1 MKALTAE
8 EMREVDRL
16 TTEQFGI
23 PSIDLMENAGR
34 GAAELAWTRT
44 IGAGET
50 QVIFL
55 CGKGNN
61 GGDGF
66 VMARHFHER
75 KATLIAFEAR
85 LTIRVILFGKR
96 DEVRGEAAKN
106 LERWEKAGGEVLS
119 VEDEPGWAKVW
130 PIVCQSNVIVDAML
144 GTGLR
149 GPASGI
155 MAKAISDINERSTK
169 ATATWPRLIL
179 AVDTPSGLP
188 SDGDAA
194 AGPVLAAHWTATFTA
209 PKIGQLVGP
218 GAEACGALR
227 VIDIGSPAK
236 LIEEIGKGTVRWAGP
251 DEFAGLPLVRA
262 ADSHKGTFGHAVIIA
277 GSRGKSGAAVLA
289 GYACLRA
296 GAGLTTIATPDE
308 VQPVVASAYPEYM
321 TEPLLATKTGG
332 IAAAN
337 ASSGRL
343 TKLLEGKTVVAI
355 GPGIGTHVETRM
367 VVQQLVRESP
377 VPIILDADGLNCF
390 DGEASKLAP
399 RKTPCLAITP
409 HPGEMS
415 RLLGIKNADV
425 QSNRLKAATE
435 AAKKWNAHVI
445 LKGYHTI
452 VAGPDGRVFV
462 NTTGGPRLAK
472 GGTGDVL
479 TGVLAALTAQFGTAD
494 WLRILALGVF
504 LHGKAGES
512 GTSLDTSSSLD
523 TSGML
528 AHEVAQGVPI
538 ARDLLL
544 RGIHGSVLEL

>member
-16 TTEQFGI
+16 TTEKFGI

-34 GAAELAWTRT
+34 GAASLARSKAV
-44 IGAGET
+44 GHAQM
-50 QVIFL
+50 QVCVL

-66 VMARHFHER
+66 V
-75 KATLIAFEAR
+75 IAR
-85 LTIRVILFGKR
+85 LLRDVKSATALTIHVILFGKR
-96 DEVRGEAAKN
+96 EEVRGDAAKN
-106 LERWEKAGGEVLS
+106 LERWESSGGQIIGIC
-119 VEDEPGWAKVW
+119 DEEGWAKVW
-130 PIVCQSNVIVDAML
+130 PTVCQSNVLVDAML

-155 MAKAISDINERSTK
+155 IAKAISDINERSKK
-169 ATATWPRLIL
+169 ATSTWPRFIL

-188 SDGDAA
+188 SDGEAA

-209 PKIGQLVGP
+209 PKIGQLVGT

-236 LIEEIGKGTVRWAGP
+236 LIEETGKGAVRWAGP
-251 DEFAGLPLVRA
+251 DEFADLPLVRA
-262 ADSHKGTFGHAVIIA
+262 ADSHKGTFGHAVIVA

-308 VQPVVASAYPEYM
+308 VQPIVAAAYPEYM

-337 ASSGRL
+337 SSSGRMA
-343 TKLLEGKTVVAI
+343 KLLEDKSVVAI

-367 VVQQLVRESP
+367 AVQQLLREATP
-377 VPIILDADGLNCF
+377 PIILDADGLNCF
-390 DGEASKLAP
+390 DGEAGKLAQ
-399 RKTPCLAITP
+399 RKTPFLAITP
-409 HPGEMS
+409 HPGEMG
-415 RLLGIKNADV
+415 RLLGMKNPDV
-425 QSNRLKAATE
+425 QRNRLKVATD

-452 VAGPDGRVFV
+452 LAAPDGRVFV
-462 NTTGGPRLAK
+462 NTTGGPKLAK

-504 LHGKAGES
+504 LHGKAGDADNFL
-512 GTSLDTSSSLD
+512 GA
-523 TSGML
+523 SGML
-528 AHEVAQGVPI
+528 AHEVAQGVPG
-538 ARDLLL
+538 AREWLL
-544 RGIHGSVLEL
+544 RQIQSSGEDYE